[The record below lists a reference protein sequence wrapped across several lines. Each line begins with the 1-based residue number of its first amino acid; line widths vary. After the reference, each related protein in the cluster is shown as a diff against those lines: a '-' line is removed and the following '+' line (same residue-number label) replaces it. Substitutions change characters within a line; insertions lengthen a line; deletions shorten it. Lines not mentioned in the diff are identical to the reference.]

1 MNSAVLSLHVIV
13 SDSRS
18 PREEEEEEEEEEE
31 KGTVWTGCGDGEKKL
46 EWAEEAFA
54 SP

>member
-1 MNSAVLSLHVIV
+1 VNSAVLSLHVIV
-13 SDSRS
+13 SGSRS
-18 PREEEEEEEEEEE
+18 PREEEEEEEEEE

>member
-18 PREEEEEEEEEEE
+18 PREEEEEEEEEE